1 MRTKTTKNISLKKG
15 LHAAIVTSTRPGYG
29 GSLLAFETYISC
41 KISGIPAIL
50 ATYDV
55 TKAYPSIGSDLR
67 LLETDGSQAH
77 GGPTS
82 QTPESL
88 ISLIAEAK
96 ENNAMLIIDIK
107 SGNEGETALNE
118 VAEVISLTGADTI
131 IGLVPALHGMD
142 TEFRKL
148 DMLNISFTS
157 IMLRYWGFRSPD
169 IALVASK
176 GQVCHHWRP
185 GFLSREML
193 DVILNCPLLLLEN
206 VIDPEI
212 HISEPETPIKNVGR
226 YIEKAHSA
234 FCGAI
239 LDDLVDRDR
248 AM

>member
-1 MRTKTTKNISLKKG
+1 MRTNNTKNISLKKG
-15 LHAAIVTSTRPGYG
+15 LHVAIVTSTRPGYG

-67 LLETDGSQAH
+67 RLATNGGQAEGGS
-77 GGPTS
+77 TS

-88 ISLIAEAK
+88 ILLIAEAK

-107 SGNEGETALNE
+107 SGNEGEAALNE

-157 IMLRYWGFRSPD
+157 VMLRYWGFRSPD
-169 IALVASK
+169 IAPEAPM

-185 GFLSREML
+185 GFLSTEML
-193 DVILNCPLLLLEN
+193 DLILNFPLPLLKN
-206 VIDPEI
+206 VSDPEI
-212 HISEPETPIKNVGR
+212 YISESETPIKNVKS

-234 FCGAI
+234 FYEAI
-239 LDDLVDRDR
+239 LDDLADRDR
-248 AM
+248 VM